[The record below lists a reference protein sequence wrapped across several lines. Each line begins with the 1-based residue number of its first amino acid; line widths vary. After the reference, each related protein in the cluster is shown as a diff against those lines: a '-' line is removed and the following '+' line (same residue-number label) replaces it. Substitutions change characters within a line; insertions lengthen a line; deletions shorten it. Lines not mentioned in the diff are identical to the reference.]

1 MTAALLLFVGAGML
15 VGGVTVLL
23 WPAGVALA
31 GLLMVL
37 AGIDL
42 RR

>member
-1 MTAALLLFVGAGML
+1 MPAVLVALGALLI
-15 VGGVTVLL
+15 VGGVAVLL
-23 WPAGVALA
+23 WPAGVAVA
-31 GLLMVL
+31 GLLLLL

>member
-1 MTAALLLFVGAGML
+1 MAAALLLLLGASGIIA
-15 VGGVTVLL
+15 GAALL
-23 WPAGVALA
+23 TWPAGVLAA
-31 GLLMVL
+31 GLLLLL